1 MNCENIIN
9 TPTLQSPQMQG
20 NIAFTDQLKDR
31 FILLQAVREHARP
44 SLKNRR
50 YLAERE
56 ERETS
61 VGRRQA
67 RVLLPSS
74 CAPRSVE

>member
-1 MNCENIIN
+1 MNCEHIVN
-9 TPTLQSPQMQG
+9 TPTLQSRQKQG
-20 NIAFTDQLKDR
+20 NIAITDQLKDR
-31 FILLQAVREHARP
+31 FILFQAVREHARP

-61 VGRRQA
+61 VWAPTGEGFRTL
-67 RVLLPSS
+67 VL
-74 CAPRSVE
+74 RSALG